1 MKKILLL
8 LMLMPSMLA
17 YAQHHLKFKG
27 VEMNGSIIAF
37 ADSLKKK
44 GFIVDDQDEN
54 IIWMKG
60 TFVNEDVN
68 IGILSTPKTHI
79 VCRLIVVFNKKDD
92 WYSLKSQYNIL
103 KDNYEIKY
111 EKDADYSF
119 FSDPYYEGDGYEMT
133 AVKSNKCRYTSFFKG
148 EDGGINLEISKLAC
162 VVIVYEDFK
171 NTQLEKIEKRNIAI
185 DDI

>member
-8 LMLMPSMLA
+8 LMIMPSMLA

-27 VEMNGSIIAF
+27 VEMNGTIIAF

-44 GFIVDDQDEN
+44 GFIVDNQDEN
-54 IIWMKG
+54 TIWMKG

-79 VCRLIVVFNKKDD
+79 VCRLMVFFNKKDD
-92 WYSLKSQYNIL
+92 WYSLKSQYNKL